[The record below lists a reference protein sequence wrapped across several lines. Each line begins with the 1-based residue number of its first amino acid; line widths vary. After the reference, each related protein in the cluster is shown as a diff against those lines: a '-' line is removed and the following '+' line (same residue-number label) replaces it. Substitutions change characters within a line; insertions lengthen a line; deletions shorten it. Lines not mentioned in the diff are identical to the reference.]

1 MLQVSIKK
9 WVLAACLAAI
19 SYLLMF
25 LSFAVIPIVPY
36 MKIDFSDLAVLIGF
50 FVLGTSGGIGVA
62 AIRSVLYFVITGVS
76 LDNFIGVATSF
87 IASLAFCLPL
97 YFLLKNKQT
106 LQIKNYALAIVVA
119 TLILTVVLSL
129 ANWLV
134 ITPVYIAVLGLNLG
148 LPVAKLVLYGVIPFN
163 LIKGVLVGSAFALV
177 FSKLHGWLTIK
188 ATDFSN

>member
-62 AIRSVLYFVITGVS
+62 AMRSVY
-76 LDNFIGVATSF
+76 
-87 IASLAFCLPL
+87 
-97 YFLLKNKQT
+97 
-106 LQIKNYALAIVVA
+106 
-119 TLILTVVLSL
+119 IL
-129 ANWLV
+129 
-134 ITPVYIAVLGLNLG
+134 
-148 LPVAKLVLYGVIPFN
+148 
-163 LIKGVLVGSAFALV
+163 
-177 FSKLHGWLTIK
+177 
-188 ATDFSN
+188 